1 MLSGLVRMATASA
14 ADAAKPVI
22 RDAIRRA
29 VLLAIALFLLVGVV
43 AFAELAFFFWLRTHM
58 APYLAALIVAGVT
71 LIISLL
77 ILIIAL
83 SGGSSSRSDS
93 GRARSASAARETD
106 AREADEVRAALSD
119 PVGKLAADAEALGMM
134 FARDAKGYQ
143 LVLGAFVVGMMLGRG
158 K

>member
-1 MLSGLVRMATASA
+1 MLTGLVRMATASA

-22 RDAIRRA
+22 QDAIRRA
-29 VLLAIALFLLVGVV
+29 VLLAIALFLLLGVV
-43 AFAELAFFFWLRTHM
+43 AFAELAFYFWLRTQM
-58 APYLAALIVAGVT
+58 QPYLAALIVAGVT
-71 LIISLL
+71 LIICLL

-83 SGGSSSRSDS
+83 SGRSSSRGKSDS
-93 GRARSASAARETD
+93 AQPASAARKVD
-106 AREADEVRAALSD
+106 APDDDEVREALSD

-134 FARDAKGYQ
+134 FGRDAKGYQ